1 MDFTYK
7 KVSLAYSPV
16 FSILI
21 PSWNN
26 LDYLKC
32 AVNSIRKNSRYKH
45 QIIVHVNEGKDGSEN
60 WVLAQG
66 DIGYTKSTY
75 N

>member
-1 MDFTYK
+1 MISKISFHPKLTIEK
-7 KVSLAYSPV
+7 PV

-32 AVNSIRKNSRYKH
+32 CVASIRKNSRYQH
-45 QIIVHVNEGKDGSEN
+45 QIIVHVNEGKDGSLE
-60 WVLAQG
+60 WVKSQSLS
-66 DIGYTKSTY
+66 YT
-75 N
+75 